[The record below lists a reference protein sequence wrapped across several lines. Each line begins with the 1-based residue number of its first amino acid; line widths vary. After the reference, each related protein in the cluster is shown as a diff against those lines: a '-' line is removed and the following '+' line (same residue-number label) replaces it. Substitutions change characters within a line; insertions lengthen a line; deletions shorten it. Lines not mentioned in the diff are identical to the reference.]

1 MFLLPA
7 APLPLAFT
15 VLPGRAVLPARPLAL
30 APVQPPCLACRRSP
44 PPCAKFGCT
53 LRLPSLDSLDAPLGF
68 AGWAIIAAY
77 QFISNRYTARWSSQN
92 AEARAVWTRYILEKG
107 DYILGVQTL
116 RNGLTS
122 ASFFSSACFTTLS
135 LLIGLASRKTLSFL
149 ELVKYGSTSL
159 LLVAAALAYLQS
171 VRYMN
176 TVAFLFQVAND
187 QRDEGTSRGTVMLL
201 MVLSHHMWTAG
212 ERMLYLLVPSVAWLV
227 GGGPAMFAVSLAILP
242 VLYFKDLPAPTNL
255 LAANEPSLAPYG
267 YLRGPFKFLDIF
279 GFNTALEVA
288 QQSVAKSGEYALQKY
303 GLESAQWP
311 PQCPIDED
319 CPVE

>member
-1 MFLLPA
+1 MFALLV
-7 APLPLAFT
+7 PLPLAFT
-15 VLPGRAVLPARPLAL
+15 LHGRAVLPARPLA
-30 APVQPPCLACRRSP
+30 PVLPPCLACRTPPPRRAP
-44 PPCAKFGCT
+44 PPCAKIGCAIC
-53 LRLPSLDSLDAPLGF
+53 LPSLDSLDAPLGF
-68 AGWAIIAAY
+68 AGWTIIAIY
-77 QFISNRYTARWSSQN
+77 QFVSNRYTAAWSSQN

-227 GGGPAMFAVSLAILP
+227 GGGPAMLAVSLAILP

-255 LAANEPSLAPYG
+255 LAEDEPSLVPYG
-267 YLRGPFKFLDIF
+267 YLRSGPFRFLDIF
-279 GFNTALEVA
+279 GFNTALKVA
-288 QQSVAKSGEYALQKY
+288 QQSVAKSGEYAREKY

-311 PQCPIDED
+311 PQAPID
-319 CPVE
+319 